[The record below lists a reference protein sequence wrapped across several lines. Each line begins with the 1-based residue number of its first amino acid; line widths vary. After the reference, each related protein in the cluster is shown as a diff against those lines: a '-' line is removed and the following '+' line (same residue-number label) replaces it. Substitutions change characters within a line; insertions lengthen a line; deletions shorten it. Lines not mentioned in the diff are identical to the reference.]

1 MNYFNMAHELFLKAR
16 QKTEVRNVFDNN
28 ISADIKLSKA
38 QLSKII
44 QLVWFLG
51 KTLRNTMA

>member
-1 MNYFNMAHELFLKAR
+1 MVHELFLKTR

-38 QLSKII
+38 QLSTII
-44 QLVWFLG
+44 QLVSFLG

>member
-1 MNYFNMAHELFLKAR
+1 MNYFNMVHELFLKTR

>member
-1 MNYFNMAHELFLKAR
+1 MNYFNMVHELFLKTR

-44 QLVWFLG
+44 QLVSFLG

>member
-1 MNYFNMAHELFLKAR
+1 MNYFNMAHELFLKTR